1 MKKPLKK
8 ILIQSSSSIT
18 NTLKKLRATGLKCL
32 IVVDKK
38 KKYLGTI
45 TDGDIRNE
53 ILKNKDFTR
62 KIINICNT
70 NSIFF
75 NKENFNKPKADKIIK
90 DKGIPLI
97 PIINKDFKPIDY
109 YIPFG
114 DFNIKP
120 IDKSKGNRVIIMAGG
135 QGKRLQPFTSI
146 LPKPLIPVKG
156 KPVLIHIMNLFK
168 SNGFNNFSISINSK
182 NNVLKSYLN
191 ELKKIYDFNY
201 IQENSPL
208 GTAGALKK
216 LKNIKEAFFIV
227 NCDNLFRI
235 NPKDLINFHNENNN
249 F

>member
-109 YIPFG
+109 YIPF
-114 DFNIKP
+114 
-120 IDKSKGNRVIIMAGG
+120 R
-135 QGKRLQPFTSI
+135 
-146 LPKPLIPVKG
+146 
-156 KPVLIHIMNLFK
+156 
-168 SNGFNNFSISINSK
+168 
-182 NNVLKSYLN
+182 Y
-191 ELKKIYDFNY
+191 
-201 IQENSPL
+201 
-208 GTAGALKK
+208 
-216 LKNIKEAFFIV
+216 FF
-227 NCDNLFRI
+227 F
-235 NPKDLINFHNENNN
+235 
-249 F
+249 